1 MPKHINSPMPTPFTL
16 TGKTILLISPEA
28 WGSNFVS
35 KHHYAATLA
44 ARGNRVYFLNPPGKR
59 FGIKNI
65 DKNLFVVDY
74 KPFVRGTN
82 RLPAPLR
89 NKMAVLDINR
99 IKKFLRIDH
108 LDIVWSF
115 DPYRFQNLKLFKAK
129 FTIYHTVD
137 LHTCKHL
144 ENQIANSSTLVLGV
158 SEKLLKSIITQVP
171 KHKINHGLSSAMSDY
186 PFDKNIS
193 SQKVKIGYV
202 GNLHSQYLDTT
213 TLTHLVQKHG
223 KWKFHFMGPYQASN
237 LSRNELNKSF
247 INFLINQENCILH
260 GAIAPQSLPEYLNN
274 CHLLLICY
282 NVLENN
288 SAGTSNSHKILEY
301 MASGRTV
308 VSTFIDE
315 YKDMSGLIEL
325 ANNGNDFIEK
335 VEHVVKNMA
344 HYNSPEKQQARQAW
358 AHDNTYEKQIERIES
373 IIKNLS
379 KVESL

>member
-1 MPKHINSPMPTPFTL
+1 MNLKN
-16 TGKTILLISPEA
+16 KTILLISPEA
-28 WGSNFVS
+28 WGTSFVS
-35 KHHYAATLA
+35 KHHYATTLA
-44 ARGNRVYFLNPPGKR
+44 ARGNRVYFLNPPGKK
-59 FGIKNI
+59 FGIKEI
-65 DKNLFVVDY
+65 DMNLFVVDY
-74 KPFVRGTN
+74 KPFVRGIN
-82 RLPAPLR
+82 RLPSPIRDKIASI
-89 NKMAVLDINR
+89 DITK
-99 IKKFLRIDH
+99 IKRLAKIVQ

-115 DPYRFQNLKLFKAK
+115 DPYRFQNLKLFKAR
-129 FTIYHTVD
+129 FSIYHTVD

-144 ENQIANSSTLVLGV
+144 ENQIANSSMLVLGV
-158 SEKLLKSIITQVP
+158 ADMILEAIKTQTP
-171 KHKINHGLSSAMSDY
+171 KHKINHGLNSAMSDY
-186 PFDKNIS
+186 PFEKNIS

-213 TLTHLVQKHG
+213 TLTRLIKKHRE
-223 KWKFHFMGPYQASN
+223 WEFHFMGPYQASN

-247 INFLINQENCILH
+247 INFLINQGNCTLH
-260 GAIAPQSLPEYLNN
+260 GAIAPQSLPAYLNN

-308 VSTFIDE
+308 VSTFLDE

-325 ANNGNDFIEK
+325 ANNGNDYIEK

-358 AHDNTYEKQIERIES
+358 AQENTYEKQIERIEL
-373 IIKNLS
+373 IINNLNR
-379 KVESL
+379 